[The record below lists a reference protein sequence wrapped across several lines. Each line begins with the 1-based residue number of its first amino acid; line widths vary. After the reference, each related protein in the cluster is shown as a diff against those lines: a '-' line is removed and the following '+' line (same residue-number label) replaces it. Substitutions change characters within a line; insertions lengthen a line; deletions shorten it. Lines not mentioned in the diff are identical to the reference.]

1 MQKGENTV
9 IVVTGYIRIAPEKLD
24 AARPQAKKNL
34 EATRNE
40 KGCLLYAYGEDVLD
54 PGLIR
59 ITERWESWEALAE
72 HGNSP
77 HMAVWRK
84 ALKEIGI
91 LERDLIA
98 HETGEERA
106 L

>member
-1 MQKGENTV
+1 MIV
-9 IVVTGYIRIAPEKLD
+9 ITGHIRIAPEKVET
-24 AARPQAKKNL
+24 ARPLARKNL

-59 ITERWESWEALAE
+59 ITERWENWDALAA
-72 HGNSP
+72 HGDSP
-77 HMAVWRK
+77 HMAEWRK
-84 ALKEIGI
+84 ALKEIGV
-91 LERDLIA
+91 LERDLLA
-98 HETGEERA
+98 HETGEERP

>member
-1 MQKGENTV
+1 MIV
-9 IVVTGYIRIAPEKLD
+9 ITGHIRIAPEKVE
-24 AARPQAKKNL
+24 AARPLARKNL

-59 ITERWESWEALAE
+59 ITERWESWDALAA
-72 HGNSP
+72 HGDSP
-77 HMAVWRK
+77 HMAEWRK
-84 ALKEIGI
+84 ALKEIGV
-91 LERDLIA
+91 LERDLLA
-98 HETGEERA
+98 HETGEERP